1 MAVAVM
7 AVVSESALELNAV
20 SRQVEDNT
28 QHWPA
33 NILLYRGR
41 RMLVINNVNRE
52 VDEDFDIIVWDKTL
66 GCAVGFGSHCAD
78 GSFEGFVAYGPHE
91 LPIAG
96 ADARE
101 LARDAL
107 NTVKWTLSH

>member
-1 MAVAVM
+1 MKSLNGLSEMAGVTTKSV
-7 AVVSESALELNAV
+7 
-20 SRQVEDNT
+20 
-28 QHWPA
+28 
-33 NILLYRGR
+33 LYRGR

-52 VDEDFDIIVWDKTL
+52 VDEDFDIVVWDKAL
-66 GCAVGFGSHCAD
+66 GCAVGFGSKNAD

-101 LARDAL
+101 LAQDAL
-107 NTVKWTLSH
+107 KSVNWTLKN